1 MPTARAVDGPLRS
14 RRGSDGPERRTPMS
28 SVVAAL
34 IPIVVVA
41 VGFEVFCLVDV
52 VRADEV
58 RYLPRWAW
66 AAICLIS
73 IPLGGI
79 AYLIVGRSR

>member
-1 MPTARAVDGPLRS
+1 
-14 RRGSDGPERRTPMS
+14 MS

-66 AAICLIS
+66 AVICLIS
-73 IPLGGI
+73 IPLGGS
-79 AYLIVGRSR
+79 AYLIVGRTR

>member
-1 MPTARAVDGPLRS
+1 
-14 RRGSDGPERRTPMS
+14 MS
-28 SVVAAL
+28 SGAAAL

-41 VGFEVFCLVDV
+41 VGFEVFCLVDLA
-52 VRADEV
+52 RAEEV

-66 AAICLIS
+66 VVICLIS

-79 AYLIVGRSR
+79 AYLIFGRTR

>member
-1 MPTARAVDGPLRS
+1 
-14 RRGSDGPERRTPMS
+14 MS
-28 SVVAAL
+28 SEVAAL

-52 VRADEV
+52 IRAKEA

-66 AAICLIS
+66 VVICLIS

-79 AYLIVGRSR
+79 AYLIFGRTG